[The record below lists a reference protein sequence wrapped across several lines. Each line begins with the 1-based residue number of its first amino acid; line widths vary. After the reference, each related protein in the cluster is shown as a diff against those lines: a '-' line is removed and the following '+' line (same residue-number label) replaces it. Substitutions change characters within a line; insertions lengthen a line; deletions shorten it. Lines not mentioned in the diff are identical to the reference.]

1 MRRVSA
7 KYEMNMRSIQE
18 SLGKGSGKALEK
30 YPENVGQAKEWI
42 SLSEPLC
49 ILRLCAKKKF
59 FDKKRSL
66 TQTEEEGRCANDYSL
81 REPLCIS
88 PPCAKKNLLEEK
100 EV

>member
-1 MRRVSA
+1 MTTTSA

-30 YPENVGQAKEWI
+30 YPENVGKAKRI
-42 SLSEPLC
+42 SLREPLC
-49 ILRLCAKKKF
+49 TLRLCAKRKF

-66 TQTEEEGRCANDYSL
+66 TQTEEEGKCANDYSL